1 MTVKDVR
8 IVGIKG
14 NPEYSS
20 PGHGC
25 ADRMPHSLER
35 FKDERESLKNML
47 NGCRALDLTDEK
59 GFLGG
64 KILADLGVDVIKI
77 ERPGG
82 DPSRRIGPF
91 WGNIADP
98 EKSLY
103 WFAYNS
109 NKRGI
114 TLNIETT
121 DGKEIFKKLVGASD
135 FVIESFPPGYMETLG
150 LDYSTLSSIKE
161 GIILTSITPFG
172 QDGPYR
178 GYQASD
184 LVVMGMA
191 GMLYL
196 TGDSDRPPVNVSIP
210 QACLHG
216 GGDAAAGT
224 LIAYYHRQRTGKGQ
238 HVDISMQQSTAW
250 FLATTIPFWELD
262 GVILGRA
269 GTFRTGMSK
278 NILQR
283 QVWPCKDGYVF
294 FAMLGGLAGAKTGR
308 QLVAWMDAEGMS
320 NEHLQSIDWENF
332 DMATVTQE
340 EIDRISNPIREF
352 FQIHTKKEILDEA
365 LRRSMSICPLLSM
378 QDLLNDANL
387 RARDFWAEMEHPELE
402 TKITYPRQFVRSSEK
417 VTMTRF
423 RAPLIGE
430 HNEEV
435 YREIGLSR
443 QDLVALKQAGVI

>member
-1 MTVKDVR
+1 
-8 IVGIKG
+8 
-14 NPEYSS
+14 
-20 PGHGC
+20 
-25 ADRMPHSLER
+25 
-35 FKDERESLKNML
+35 ML
-47 NGCRALDLTDEK
+47 RDCRALDLTDEK
-59 GFLGG
+59 GFLCG
-64 KILADLGVDVIKI
+64 KILADLGADVIKI

-91 WGNIADP
+91 WGDIVDP

-114 TLNIETT
+114 TLNIETA
-121 DGKEIFKKLVGASD
+121 DGREIFKKLTKASD

-150 LDYSTLSSIKE
+150 LGYSALREMKD

-172 QDGPYR
+172 QAGPYR
-178 GYQASD
+178 DHQASD
-184 LVVMGMA
+184 IVVMGMA
-191 GMLYL
+191 GLLYL
-196 TGDSDRPPVNVSIP
+196 TGDKDRPPVNVSIP

-224 LIAYYHRQRTGKGQ
+224 MIAYYHRQRTGKGQ

-278 NILQR
+278 DVVQR

-294 FAMLGGLAGAKTGR
+294 YAMLGGLTGAKTAR
-308 QLVAWMDAEGMS
+308 QLVAWMDAEGMGNAYLRS
-320 NEHLQSIDWENF
+320 MDWENF

-340 EIDRISNPIREF
+340 KIDQISNPIREF
-352 FQIHTKKEILDEA
+352 LRVHTKKEILEEA
-365 LRRSMSICPLLSM
+365 LRRRMSICPLLSM
-378 QDLLNDANL
+378 KDLLNDANL
-387 RARDFWAEMEHPELE
+387 KARDFWVEMEYPELKA
-402 TKITYPRQFVRSSEK
+402 KIPYPRQFVRSSENL
-417 VTMTRF
+417 TMTRF

-443 QDLVALKQAGVI
+443 QDLVVLKQAGVI